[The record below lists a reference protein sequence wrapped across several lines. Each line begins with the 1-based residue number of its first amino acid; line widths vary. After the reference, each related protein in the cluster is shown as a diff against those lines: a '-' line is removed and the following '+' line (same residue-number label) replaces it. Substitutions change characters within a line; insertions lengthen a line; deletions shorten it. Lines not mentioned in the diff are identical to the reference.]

1 MSDITNS
8 TDPILTEHG
17 DDRLE
22 AIAEYIESLT
32 AEATLQIGAQLAKAR
47 DIFRYRRD
55 EGGFAGWVET
65 RLRYSRQTAYNL
77 LHVHERFGG
86 QEVSKR
92 LDTLARS
99 VLFLVSS
106 PSCPPEARD
115 QIIKQA
121 KAGEAVSVAE
131 TKDII
136 KTAKGQQPARK
147 SRKRSATPAEIRAF
161 KRVCDKA
168 KRSREGDDVGPESN
182 GEIER
187 LRARNEQL
195 QAELRQRDI
204 KITGL
209 ESEIAELKARCEPAS
224 AACCEICRKK
234 NRATRRPVFVCDF
247 CAEIHELAAP
257 PGDDGP
263 DIPGYLDRNAPA
275 KAEGDVA

>member
-121 KAGEAVSVAE
+121 KATKPSAAVRATMWAPRATARSSVCA
-131 TKDII
+131 
-136 KTAKGQQPARK
+136 PATNNCK
-147 SRKRSATPAEIRAF
+147 PNCASAT
-161 KRVCDKA
+161 
-168 KRSREGDDVGPESN
+168 
-182 GEIER
+182 
-187 LRARNEQL
+187 
-195 QAELRQRDI
+195 
-204 KITGL
+204 
-209 ESEIAELKARCEPAS
+209 
-224 AACCEICRKK
+224 
-234 NRATRRPVFVCDF
+234 
-247 CAEIHELAAP
+247 
-257 PGDDGP
+257 
-263 DIPGYLDRNAPA
+263 
-275 KAEGDVA
+275 